1 MQVRFLLS
9 APHKNRIAMR
19 FFSYFIITKTT
30 LLFLKAFTN
39 KVNASFF
46 TPYIASLLLSF
57 FSSATTFLFISH
69 RFTHAGV
76 PPFRKRSRFGLIC
89 SVANAF
95 ATAFCRYQPFVG
107 SSSPIKTGGHLFCIL
122 LIKKASL
129 SYVFMIHYQKGTNN
143 YNFLIQKL

>member
-1 MQVRFLLS
+1 
-9 APHKNRIAMR
+9 MR
-19 FFSYFIITKTT
+19 FFSCFIITKTTPKTT
-30 LLFLKAFTN
+30 LLFLKAFTH

-69 RFTHAGV
+69 RFTHAGI
-76 PPFRKRSRFGLIC
+76 PPSAKGLGLIC

-95 ATAFCRYQPFVG
+95 ATVCFLYQPFVG

-122 LIKKASL
+122 LIEKASL
-129 SYVFMIHYQKGTNN
+129 SYVFMIHYQKGTNI